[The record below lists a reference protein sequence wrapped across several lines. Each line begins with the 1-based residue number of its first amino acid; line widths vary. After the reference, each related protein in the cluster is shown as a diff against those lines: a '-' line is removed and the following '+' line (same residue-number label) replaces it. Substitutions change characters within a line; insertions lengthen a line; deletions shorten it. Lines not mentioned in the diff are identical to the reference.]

1 MRIVT
6 RRNFLKL
13 GGGLGLATGLTGF
26 SGIFYS
32 AGIEPNDISLE
43 KKTIHLAR
51 LPARFD
57 GFTIALLSDL
67 HLYPFTT
74 VELIEKAINLVNAA
88 EPDLVALAGD
98 FVYTSAGAAFELI
111 PLLERLNPRRGVFGV
126 LGNHDHR
133 IGPKVV
139 SEALVRGGVE
149 LLTNRGVEIQIGS
162 DSIYLAGID
171 SFVSGV
177 PRPFEAFSA
186 RRGDLCSVTV
196 LHEPDPIAKLSDKL
210 PIDLQ
215 LSGHSHGGQVRL
227 PFLGPVVLPRLGE
240 IYNLGL
246 YQVGSAQVY
255 TSRGIGMVGLP
266 LRFNC
271 PPEVTAITLSASKEP
286 A

>member
-1 MRIVT
+1 
-6 RRNFLKL
+6 
-13 GGGLGLATGLTGF
+13 
-26 SGIFYS
+26 
-32 AGIEPNDISLE
+32 
-43 KKTIHLAR
+43 
-51 LPARFD
+51 
-57 GFTIALLSDL
+57 
-67 HLYPFTT
+67 T

-139 SEALVRGGVE
+139 SEALVQGGVE

-171 SFVSGV
+171 SFLNGV
-177 PRPFEAFSA
+177 PRPLEAFSA

-196 LHEPDPIAKLSDKL
+196 LHEPDPIAKLSAKL

-227 PFLGPVVLPRLGE
+227 PFL
-240 IYNLGL
+240 
-246 YQVGSAQVY
+246 
-255 TSRGIGMVGLP
+255 
-266 LRFNC
+266 
-271 PPEVTAITLSASKEP
+271 
-286 A
+286 